1 MATKRST
8 TDASAAIDYRRGTRA
23 RHERLLALVRAGSSG
38 VDELATALQISP
50 STVRRDLAHLN
61 TAGAITRTYG
71 GATSAA
77 PFRERELSDRVTVEH
92 AAKAAIGT
100 RAVALVPPGATIF
113 LDAGSTCGELAR
125 QLWHAEGLTVIT
137 RSLDSALFL
146 ASAPGIEVVVTGG
159 RVSRTSHGLEGPLA
173 DLALGR
179 YMVDVA
185 FLGVDA
191 VDPVDGV
198 GEPTLPEA
206 QVKDTAARRARRVVV
221 LADASK
227 LARGAVPAWAPLPHG
242 WTLITNEVDDG
253 VLDRYRSEGVAVI
266 STGDHRVV
274 QSLQATTNLQDQVQ
288 KESGASK
295 VLVQPSDRTT

>member
-1 MATKRST
+1 MATRRRQA
-8 TDASAAIDYRRGTRA
+8 DASAPTDYRRGTRA
-23 RHERLLALVRAGSSG
+23 RHERLLALVRAGSTG
-38 VDELATALQISP
+38 VDELATALKISP

-71 GATSAA
+71 GASSAA
-77 PFRERELSDRVTVEH
+77 PFRERELSDRVSVEH
-92 AAKAAIGT
+92 AAKSAIAA
-100 RAVALVPPGATIF
+100 RAVELVPPGGTIF

-125 QLWHAEGLTVIT
+125 LLWHTEGLTVVT
-137 RSLDSALFL
+137 RSLDSALHL
-146 ASAPGIEVVVTGG
+146 ASAPSVEVVVTGG
-159 RVSRTSHGLEGPLA
+159 RVARTSHGLEGPLA

-227 LARGAVPAWAPLPHG
+227 LARGTVPAWAPLPHG
-242 WTLITNEVDDG
+242 WTLITNEVDGDI
-253 VLDRYRSEGVAVI
+253 LDRYRSEGVAVI
-266 STGDHRVV
+266 STGGDPV
-274 QSLQATTNLQDQVQ
+274 
-288 KESGASK
+288 
-295 VLVQPSDRTT
+295 